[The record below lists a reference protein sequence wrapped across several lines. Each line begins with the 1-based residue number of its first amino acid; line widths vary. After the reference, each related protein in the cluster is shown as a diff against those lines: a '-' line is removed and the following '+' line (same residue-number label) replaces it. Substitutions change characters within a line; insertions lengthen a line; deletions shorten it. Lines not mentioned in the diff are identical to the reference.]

1 MIARPSWEKPLRQK
15 LAKWRQRRHF
25 LRRLADYGGILFLLF
40 ALKFVLAHGGE
51 ETLGEGGGG
60 TGIGAVSGLVGA
72 LLAVSLRSR
81 LQSHGWLL
89 DWTPATPATA
99 WKLRT
104 REHLPVIAITVVV
117 TLLFSCLAA
126 GFNDKTSMVTALAA
140 GAISMVCGF
149 ILAGGRISTGL
160 LGVGVVLIFC
170 YTVISGWVGADG
182 LDLSM
187 RMAKGTGLMWLP
199 ILPWSLATHGTPA
212 PGLHQGLLAVA
223 VVISLLEW
231 RRAWNLRSASADEAP
246 GHAIPG
252 GPVATEPTEDADP
265 NEEPAPEIPD
275 EDQRQNIRQH
285 VAFAWFGMAGYLPDG
300 PMPRFER
307 LLWRWFSPRE
317 RFLSC
322 LGSQQSWT
330 WFPRTRWTAA
340 ILAVVAILALLTP
353 WWEQRPFV
361 EDHIS
366 WVFVGVL
373 TLASLA
379 IFTGWPDRD
388 SSFQS
393 WLDLMH
399 TADIGLF
406 PAFAVLPV
414 TAGEWLRATAK
425 EWIVRSVWI
434 SSMWSV
440 AILLSCK
447 GIAPDIST
455 SWRVAFAALPWLTLA
470 AWFPL
475 SVMHRLAR
483 AVSGPVF
490 RSHGLS
496 RVLPALLSGV
506 AGLVTMAAAFM
517 GIGAGKM
524 LIILSALAAT
534 VLLGAFSLWLSLLRC
549 RGMKLDLKPKPLT
562 Y

>member
-1 MIARPSWEKPLRQK
+1 
-15 LAKWRQRRHF
+15 
-25 LRRLADYGGILFLLF
+25 
-40 ALKFVLAHGGE
+40 
-51 ETLGEGGGG
+51 
-60 TGIGAVSGLVGA
+60 
-72 LLAVSLRSR
+72 
-81 LQSHGWLL
+81 
-89 DWTPATPATA
+89 
-99 WKLRT
+99 
-104 REHLPVIAITVVV
+104 
-117 TLLFSCLAA
+117 
-126 GFNDKTSMVTALAA
+126 
-140 GAISMVCGF
+140 
-149 ILAGGRISTGL
+149 
-160 LGVGVVLIFC
+160 
-170 YTVISGWVGADG
+170 
-182 LDLSM
+182 
-187 RMAKGTGLMWLP
+187 
-199 ILPWSLATHGTPA
+199 
-212 PGLHQGLLAVA
+212 
-223 VVISLLEW
+223 
-231 RRAWNLRSASADEAP
+231 
-246 GHAIPG
+246 
-252 GPVATEPTEDADP
+252 
-265 NEEPAPEIPD
+265 
-275 EDQRQNIRQH
+275 
-285 VAFAWFGMAGYLPDG
+285 
-300 PMPRFER
+300 
-307 LLWRWFSPRE
+307 
-317 RFLSC
+317 